1 MPLALPAGIEKRMSS
16 HLGQAVLDDLLIP
29 SSSLDAGMTFDVDAV
44 QRILA
49 GYLEHESEAAQLDYN
64 TDDDFISAASP
75 PNDVGMIGRLMEAYL
90 AEIASDTNLPID
102 KFTGQHVPRHRHVP
116 QGASASE
123 RAGEEE
129 GVQGDGLPEAVER
142 PAAGTDD
149 GSGPVP
155 RAAAPARG
163 AHPSAERR
171 VVVPAPTHGGESPPP
186 SLPYKPTPSLMG
198 RHTRGGAAPADEVSQ
213 LQRENDELKMELLR
227 LKMRL
232 RGPVRAAPSDW
243 RLCMGVISQ
252 GDSSVEG

>member
-102 KFTGQHVPRHRHVP
+102 KFTGLAEMIPERARFNKDSMYRAIDMYLKAHPHLSEPERKKTMVQVLYHEQRRLREAPTQAP
-116 QGASASE
+116 SGASSF
-123 RAGEEE
+123 R
-129 GVQGDGLPEAVER
+129 R
-142 PAAGTDD
+142 P
-149 GSGPVP
+149 
-155 RAAAPARG
+155 
-163 AHPSAERR
+163 
-171 VVVPAPTHGGESPPP
+171 PTA
-186 SLPYKPTPSLMG
+186 PTPSLMG